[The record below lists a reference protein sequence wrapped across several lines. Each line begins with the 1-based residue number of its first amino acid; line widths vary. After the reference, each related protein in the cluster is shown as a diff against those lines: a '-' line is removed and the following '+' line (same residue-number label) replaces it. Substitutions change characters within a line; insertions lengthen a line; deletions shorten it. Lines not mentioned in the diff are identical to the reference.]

1 LIQEDEEKE
10 QRVYIQLPGKELRA
24 YAKRKSKAR
33 EKWDVMRLE
42 TYTSTNI
49 TKAFSEFLKDSDKLK
64 PRSGI
69 PRNEILVLYLKIQL
83 FKQEP
88 SVEAG
93 SEIFSKYLSE
103 DASPRLEELSVEKAQ
118 LIYDQ
123 VKKSKAP
130 ATLFDL
136 VLALVSGTIHKEL
149 LPIFLKSKHFRE
161 HAQENGKPR
170 LTNSTYEKMKHTL
183 TCIQGHEIKTEKNPA
198 PKNDKFVLTRSS
210 STQDDGQRKGRFLFS
225 AHRLS
230 TKLSQST
237 NSVVREPD
245 SPALSPLASSS
256 PKDTPEK
263 TTTEPTASP
272 EPTQRQFLQSLD
284 PPSEISSADAKETPK
299 VESEKTKETKEDIS
313 TDNST
318 TTKSEASLV
327 DEETK
332 SEPQQTE
339 PQAEVQEK
347 EEPVVEK
354 EKETETQTKEQATK
368 PEASP
373 EKEKEEK
380 KEATEQQ
387 SDPADE
393 MSKEAEKLSILKA
406 KLRKLE
412 ADIQEQKKRR
422 QTGAN

>member
-1 LIQEDEEKE
+1 
-10 QRVYIQLPGKELRA
+10 
-24 YAKRKSKAR
+24 
-33 EKWDVMRLE
+33 
-42 TYTSTNI
+42 
-49 TKAFSEFLKDSDKLK
+49 
-64 PRSGI
+64 
-69 PRNEILVLYLKIQL
+69 
-83 FKQEP
+83 
-88 SVEAG
+88 
-93 SEIFSKYLSE
+93 
-103 DASPRLEELSVEKAQ
+103 
-118 LIYDQ
+118 
-123 VKKSKAP
+123 
-130 ATLFDL
+130 
-136 VLALVSGTIHKEL
+136 
-149 LPIFLKSKHFRE
+149 
-161 HAQENGKPR
+161 
-170 LTNSTYEKMKHTL
+170 MKHTL
-183 TCIQGHEIKTEKNPA
+183 HEIKTEKNPA

-245 SPALSPLASSS
+245 SPGRALSPLASSS

-354 EKETETQTKEQATK
+354 EKETET
-368 PEASP
+368 
-373 EKEKEEK
+373 
-380 KEATEQQ
+380 
-387 SDPADE
+387 
-393 MSKEAEKLSILKA
+393 
-406 KLRKLE
+406 
-412 ADIQEQKKRR
+412 KRP
-422 QTGAN
+422 GG